1 MEKIFIEINGV
12 KRELKDRS
20 AEIEKVMEEV
30 AKVYINLNHRLKEF
44 EIPLKLSLEYYKD
57 KNDVLHL
64 TPENRYRLSEI
75 VRIIKSRFSGT
86 FTMFD
91 KDSRFCF
98 EKGCRNLV

>member
-57 KNDVLHL
+57 KNDILHL

>member
-98 EKGCRNLV
+98 EKCCRNLV

>member
-57 KNDVLHL
+57 KNDILHL

-75 VRIIKSRFSGT
+75 VRIIKSRLSGT

-91 KDSRFCF
+91 KASRFCF
-98 EKGCRNLV
+98 EKCCRNLV